1 MEIQQSLGSAQCDLQ
16 PDIPWKHRVRP
27 VEQVVVQR
35 LVGHELVHQQP
46 LRASVRLR
54 GAVPDELDE
63 VPVLDDAQ
71 EMDLGEPLLVAL
83 VDGIKNGVGMSTL
96 HPLRSRERGCGP

>member
-1 MEIQQSLGSAQCDLQ
+1 
-16 PDIPWKHRVRP
+16 
-27 VEQVVVQR
+27 VVIQR

-54 GAVPDELDE
+54 GAVADELDE

-83 VDGIKNGVGMSTL
+83 VTASIKNGVEMSS
-96 HPLRSRERGCGP
+96 LRSRERGCRTAGGHEVRNIPDVR